1 MGSLTD
7 TGYQNAL
14 DLGTYIGSHYIHQH
28 KLLPAHKLDPAL
40 LHVESTAVQ
49 RTVTTLRGVLGGLYP
64 NTSGT
69 VRVAV
74 RSRED
79 EVMGADWYGCP
90 LLANLTAQLT
100 DAQAAQGE
108 GLCYCVCR
116 SSMGL
121 FCVFDVYVSQNHRA
135 K

>member
-7 TGYQNAL
+7 AGYQNAL
-14 DLGTYIGSHYIHQH
+14 DLGAYLRLHYIHQN
-28 KLLPAHKLDPAL
+28 KLLPAHRLDASL
-40 LHVESTAVQ
+40 LQVESTAVQ
-49 RTVTTLRGVLGGLYP
+49 RTVTTLRGVLSGLYP
-64 NTSGT
+64 DTSAT

-74 RSRED
+74 RSHEE

-108 GLCYCVCR
+108 GPV
-116 SSMGL
+116 
-121 FCVFDVYVSQNHRA
+121 
-135 K
+135 